1 MVLNAHF
8 PFDSFMNKTA
18 AIYADDIK
26 ISSLYLYDWIDIN
39 KDDTIDDTELSLVN
53 RAGSWG
59 TVQELRISNPD
70 EKFDGT
76 PLVGIYPVPTRYSYW
91 QGNTMLNSTSMDYTV
106 LASYY
111 SKESWPLIWSDSSEI
126 TIPPRST
133 VTVNSTLVVPDKMT
147 PGVYQ
152 GFMQF
157 KGNEHTVNAPVSF
170 VVKSV
175 VTPNVP
181 IIINGVITSDVL
193 YHNGST
199 KGAFDMSNRYMAGDW
214 RQYYF
219 DVNND
224 SINSASVEI
233 SWENKDT
240 NLSVFV
246 MNPAGKII
254 SSNVQSGV
262 FGHFMDWPSIDWLG
276 NSLFSQGGG
285 FFPVKNKDDFSTVLY
300 IPINQTGTHTIL
312 THTTLFAGDSV
323 NEPLTLVA
331 KFTDLLSSSVVSL
344 PSDGKG
350 VIPKIIQSDNT
361 SLTEIVPFDDTL
373 ESDEQFLNPLNVG
386 LIIGISLGLGIGLV
400 GVFIFR
406 SKNDSIKQD
415 L

>member
-1 MVLNAHF
+1 
-8 PFDSFMNKTA
+8 
-18 AIYADDIK
+18 
-26 ISSLYLYDWIDIN
+26 
-39 KDDTIDDTELSLVN
+39 
-53 RAGSWG
+53 
-59 TVQELRISNPD
+59 
-70 EKFDGT
+70 
-76 PLVGIYPVPTRYSYW
+76 
-91 QGNTMLNSTSMDYTV
+91 MLNSTSMDYTV
-106 LASYY
+106 LANYY
-111 SKESWPLIWSDSSEI
+111 SKEQWPLIWNDSNNI
-126 TIPPRST
+126 TIPPHST
-133 VTVNSTLVVPDKMT
+133 ATVNSTLVVPDKMN
-147 PGVYQ
+147 PGIYQ
-152 GFMQF
+152 GFVQF
-157 KGNEHTVNAPVSF
+157 KGDTHTVNAPVSF
-170 VVKSV
+170 VVKSIV
-175 VTPNVP
+175 IPNVP
-181 IIINGVITSDVL
+181 IIINGIITDDVL
-193 YHNGST
+193 YRNGST